1 LIRLKGIEYKYED
14 NLALKDIDLEIK
26 EGERVVLLGN
36 NGSGKSTLLK
46 LLAGLIFSKSGEYY
60 FNKNR
65 ITKKYLK
72 ENAKS
77 FRKEL
82 AILFQSPDSMLFNDS
97 VRNEIAFSL
106 MQFDMQRDIEDL
118 AKEFGIEH
126 LLDRNP
132 LKLSGGEKQKVA
144 LCAIFSTQPKVLIL
158 DEPMANLD
166 PKSTGW
172 LIDFLYEKK
181 DLTTIIST
189 HNLSLALELGSRAV
203 VMDSTH
209 KIIYDGDIKELFNN
223 KSILLQANLMH
234 KHRHNH
240 NDIFHTHFHIHSW

>member
-1 LIRLKGIEYKYED
+1 MIKLKEIKYNYD
-14 NLALKDIDLEIK
+14 DTIALNSISLEIK
-26 EGERVVLLGN
+26 PKERIVLLGN

-46 LLAGLIFSKSGEYY
+46 LLAGLIFSKDGEYL
-60 FNKNR
+60 FNNKK

-72 ENAKS
+72 KEAKS

-82 AILFQSPDSMLFNDS
+82 AILFQNPDTMLFNDS
-97 VRNEIAFSL
+97 VRSEIEFSL
-106 MQFDMQRDIEDL
+106 MQFDIEKDIVKLAKKFDIE
-118 AKEFGIEH
+118 K

-144 LCAIFSTQPKVLIL
+144 LCAIFAIEPTILLL

-172 LIDFLYEKK
+172 LIDFLYEQR

-189 HNLSLALELGSRAV
+189 HNLSLALELGDRAIV
-203 VMDSTH
+203 IDSSH
-209 KIIYDGDIKELFNN
+209 KIIYDGDIKELFKNRE
-223 KSILLQANLMH
+223 ILLQANLMH
-234 KHRHNH
+234 QHKHKHQ
-240 NDIFHTHFHIHSW
+240 DTFHTHFHIHDW